1 MDADWILCGAALALA
16 AAGALGGD
24 APKEPLP
31 TWPWPGP
38 TPPEQREAMM
48 KRTFL
53 IRPTPQDLK
62 KIEELTPDKP
72 PAKPA
77 QPRKLLLWGRL
88 WSHMANPTT
97 EEAVTILGK
106 KTGAFDAVA
115 TDDPQML
122 LPDKLKDFD
131 ALFFNGLHDRTPFLP
146 PWFKDMPKEQ
156 QAAAQE
162 LDQKV
167 KQSILKFVGE
177 DGKGLAAIE
186 GALCA
191 LQDWKEYGELIGA
204 FYAGHYTANLVV
216 TVADPTHPLTAC
228 FEGQPLRIFDNAY
241 VPGPPYSR
249 RKVRV
254 LLTLDLTQMPEPI
267 EDPKQGWLKPSV
279 KQLEESTGRKEYPV
293 SWVKS
298 YGKGRVFYYSEGVQ
312 KAPYSSPLFLR
323 YLLGGIQF
331 ATGDLPGDTT
341 PSEK

>member
-1 MDADWILCGAALALA
+1 MRTDRVLLGTALALA
-16 AAGALGGD
+16 TAGALGTE
-24 APKEPLP
+24 AAKEPLP
-31 TWPWPGP
+31 TWPWPGQ

-48 KRTFL
+48 KGTFL

-62 KIEELTPDKP
+62 KMEELAPDR
-72 PAKPA
+72 PAAAPLK
-77 QPRKLLLWGRL
+77 PRKLLAWGRL

-97 EEAVTILGK
+97 EEAVRILGR
-106 KTGAFDAVA
+106 KTGAFEVLA
-115 TDDPQML
+115 TDDPRML

-146 PWFKDMPKEQ
+146 PWFKDMPKEE

-177 DGKGLAAIE
+177 EGKGIAAIE

-191 LQDWKEYGELIGA
+191 LQDWKEYGELMGA
-204 FYAGHYTANLVV
+204 FYAGHYTANLVIK
-216 TVADPTHPLTAC
+216 VADPAHSLTAC
-228 FEGQPLRIFDNAY
+228 FEGQPLRVFDNAY

-249 RKVRV
+249 KKVRV
-254 LLTLDLTQMPEPI
+254 LLTLDLTQMQEPI
-267 EDPKQGWLKPSV
+267 EDPKQAWLKPSV
-279 KQLEESTGRKEYPV
+279 EKLEESTGRKEYPI
-293 SWVKS
+293 SCVKA

-312 KAPYSSPLFLR
+312 KAAYSSPLFLR
-323 YLLGGIQF
+323 YLLAGIQF
-331 ATGDLPGDTT
+331 AIGDLPGDTT